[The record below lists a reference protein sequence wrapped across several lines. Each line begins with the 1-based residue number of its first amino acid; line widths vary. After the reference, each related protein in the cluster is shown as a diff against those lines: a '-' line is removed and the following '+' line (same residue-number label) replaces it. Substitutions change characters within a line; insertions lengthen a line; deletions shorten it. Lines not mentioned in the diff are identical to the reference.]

1 MMITIPPRRAPC
13 TAMPSGPGSA
23 SSWWCPIVNR
33 FVVAA
38 LLVVALLAL
47 SISLPGSYQ
56 AAQAQDADSL
66 TIISGDDRHVF
77 SVELANT
84 PESRARGLM
93 YRRSMP
99 DDHGMLFDFGRVD
112 MVSMW
117 MRNTYIPLDMLF
129 VRADGSIARIARDTE
144 PLSERP
150 ISSGEPVL
158 SVFEI
163 NAGISDR
170 LGIAAGDRIDHPLFA
185 Q

>member
-1 MMITIPPRRAPC
+1 M
-13 TAMPSGPGSA
+13 
-23 SSWWCPIVNR
+23 NR
-33 FVVAA
+33 FVT
-38 LLVVALLAL
+38 LALLAVAFL
-47 SISLPGSYQ
+47 AFSVPLPGPYQ
-56 AAQAQDADSL
+56 AAQAQNADSL
-66 TIISGDDRHVF
+66 TIISGEDRHVF

-99 DDHGMLFDFGRVD
+99 EDHGMLFDFGRVE

-144 PLSERP
+144 PLSERQ

-158 SVFEI
+158 AVFEI

-170 LGIAAGDRIDHPLFA
+170 LGITAGDRIDHPLFD

>member
-1 MMITIPPRRAPC
+1 
-13 TAMPSGPGSA
+13 MPSGPGSA
-23 SSWWCPIVNR
+23 SLWWRPIVNR
-33 FVVAA
+33 FVT
-38 LLVVALLAL
+38 LALLAVAFLAL
-47 SISLPGSYQ
+47 SVSLPGPYQ
-56 AAQAQDADSL
+56 AAQAQNADSL
-66 TIISGDDRHVF
+66 TIISGEDRHVF

-99 DDHGMLFDFGRVD
+99 DDHGMLFDFGRVE

-144 PLSERP
+144 PLSERQ

-158 SVFEI
+158 AVFEI

-170 LGIAAGDRIDHPLFA
+170 LGIAAGDRIDHPLFD